1 MERNHSGQGITRG
14 ADRCLG
20 AICAVGT
27 YFWGEVFFLDLERI
41 EIDGEPRL
49 VDEVEP
55 LGIDGAKTKVS
66 LGAHRIVG
74 G

>member
-1 MERNHSGQGITRG
+1 M
-14 ADRCLG
+14 
-20 AICAVGT
+20 
-27 YFWGEVFFLDLERI
+27 DLERI